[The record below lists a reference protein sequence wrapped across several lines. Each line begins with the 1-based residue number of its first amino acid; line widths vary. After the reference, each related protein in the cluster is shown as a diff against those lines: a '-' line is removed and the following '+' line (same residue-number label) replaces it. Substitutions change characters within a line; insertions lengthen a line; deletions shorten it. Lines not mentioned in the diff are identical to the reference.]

1 MSSDMNSIQAE
12 EKGRWFVYFVT
23 ITIGVAFSLTLLSIT
38 WNNALERNKKEFALE
53 SFSLRESVGRNVR
66 SAHNVTN
73 NFTAF
78 FKATPDVS
86 ERQFM
91 VFTDTLL
98 LQHEFIEG
106 AIYFPKL
113 KENKIS
119 FSKNDDDKLSY
130 YQSMRDPDYVK
141 EGIDLYNGLYKNA
154 FSSIINDGDV
164 LTLAAD
170 GNEFEGK
177 KYWMFKVLDVA
188 PSSLADVSNND
199 NKIDRALIG
208 ILVDSSKLFD
218 SSVTNTGLALTIF
231 TNASSLSA
239 RQLLYQKESVEEDT
253 GWAVSLL
260 EEEGMTQFPSYSIKL
275 NIKKKLGWQEVDK
288 ELVFNA
294 LLIGIGVTLLIIA
307 LVRSKD
313 QQSRELKERNTV
325 IERQVGE
332 QTKELALTRDQA
344 LEASRVKSEFL
355 ASMSHEIRTP
365 LNAIIGMSSLLEETP
380 LNSEQKNYI
389 SVFKKAGDTLL
400 SLVNDILDLSKIEA
414 QQLEL
419 ENIQFNL
426 LDAVEESVE
435 IYALKAAEGEVEL
448 LCHIDE
454 ELNINRIGD
463 PARLRQIILNLI
475 SNALKFTEKGEVVVG
490 VSADNE
496 SSGENMLQF
505 SVSDSGI
512 GIPAEKL
519 ESIFASFTQVDSS
532 TTRKYGG
539 TGLGLTISRS
549 LSEMMGGRI
558 WVESEEGKGSKFC
571 FTADLQLPEK
581 TQNEVASGKLLDK
594 SKVLIVDDNAVCREI
609 IKEKLIANGANISE
623 ATSIKDVNL
632 LFDGNS
638 ELEPDI
644 ILVDF
649 KMPEMN
655 GFEFIEELKKQKIKS
670 KLIMM
675 LGAADLNH
683 NMSKIKEAGIDAYL
697 IKPIKRAELIKQVE
711 SVQLGETTSSRVSE
725 KQNDKKGS
733 IKALRILLVEDNPD
747 NRLLIKAYL
756 KKQPY
761 ELIEAENGQIAVEQF
776 QQSDFDLVLM
786 DVQMP
791 VMDGHEAT
799 RTIRAWESE
808 NHKQRTPIISLTA
821 HAFKEEIDRCLEA
834 GCNTHLSKPVKKA
847 TLVSTIQEYTENPA

>member
-1 MSSDMNSIQAE
+1 MNSNQEEGE

-23 ITIGVAFSLTLLSIT
+23 ITIGLAFSLTLLSIT
-38 WNNALERNKKEFALE
+38 WNNAIERNKKEFTLE
-53 SFSLRESVGRNVR
+53 SFSLRESVARNVR

-78 FKATPDVS
+78 FKATPDLN
-86 ERQFM
+86 EHQFS
-91 VFTDTLL
+91 VFTETLL
-98 LQHEFIEG
+98 EQHEFIEG
-106 AIYFPKL
+106 ALYLPLLAEHKL
-113 KENKIS
+113 S
-119 FSKNDDDKLSY
+119 FSENNNITPNY
-130 YQSMRDPDYVK
+130 YHLMRDPDYVK
-141 EGIDLYNGLYKNA
+141 EGIDLYKGLYQNA
-154 FSSIINDGDV
+154 FSSVIKDGDV

-188 PSSLADVSNND
+188 MNSANHESND
-199 NKIDRALIG
+199 NSKRARALIG

-231 TNASSLSA
+231 SNASSLSA

-275 NIKKKLGWQEVDK
+275 NVKKKLGWQEVDK

-313 QQSRELKERNTV
+313 QQSRELKERNAV
-325 IERQVGE
+325 IEKQVGE
-332 QTKELALTRDQA
+332 QTQELALTRDQA

-435 IYALKAAEGEVEL
+435 IYALKAAESEVEL

-454 ELNINRIGD
+454 DLKVNRIGD

-475 SNALKFTEKGEVVVG
+475 SNALKFTEKGEVVVR
-490 VSADNE
+490 VSEHKD
-496 SSGENMLQF
+496 SDGGNMLQF

-549 LSEMMGGRI
+549 LSEMMGGKI
-558 WVESEEGKGSKFC
+558 WVESVEGKGSNFC
-571 FTADLQLPEK
+571 FTADLQLTEKPEV
-581 TQNEVASGKLLDK
+581 EVVTSKIFET

-609 IKEKLIANGANISE
+609 VKAKLVANGATVNE
-623 ATSIKDVNL
+623 ANSINDARK
-632 LFDGNS
+632 LFDDTS
-638 ELEPDI
+638 EFQPDT

-649 KMPEMN
+649 KMPEMD

-683 NMSKIKEAGIDAYL
+683 NMSRIKESGIDAYL
-697 IKPIKRAELIKQVE
+697 IKPIKRAELIRQLE
-711 SVQLGETTSSRVSE
+711 YVQSGEATSSRTSE
-725 KQNDKKGS
+725 KENDKNDL

-756 KKQPY
+756 KKLPY
-761 ELIEAENGQIAVEQF
+761 ELVEAENGQIAVEQF
-776 QQSDFDLVLM
+776 QQLDFDLVLM

-799 RTIRAWESE
+799 RTIRAWELE
-808 NHKQRTPIISLTA
+808 NHKEKTPIISLTA

-847 TLVSTIQEYTENPA
+847 TLVSTIQEYTENTKV

>member
-1 MSSDMNSIQAE
+1 MNSVQDE
-12 EKGRWFVYFVT
+12 EKGRWFAYFVT
-23 ITIGVAFSLTLLSIT
+23 ITIGLAFSITLLSIT
-38 WNNALERNKKEFALE
+38 WNNAIERNKKEFNLE
-53 SFSLRESVGRNVR
+53 SFSLRESVTRNVR

-78 FKATPDVS
+78 FKATPDLNNK
-86 ERQFM
+86 QFT

-98 LQHEFIEG
+98 QQHEFIEG
-106 AIYFPKL
+106 AIYFPVL
-113 KENKIS
+113 TEHDDSIS
-119 FSKNDDDKLSY
+119 ANEGNVPPFFQL
-130 YQSMRDPDYVK
+130 MRDENYVQ
-141 EGIDLYNGLYKNA
+141 EGIDLYNGIYKNA
-154 FSSIINDGDV
+154 LASTLKSGDV
-164 LTLAAD
+164 LTLAAE

-177 KYWMFKVLDVA
+177 KYWMFKVLDVDKVI
-188 PSSLADVSNND
+188 SKDVDEIINN
-199 NKIDRALIG
+199 NRALIG
-208 ILVDSSKLFD
+208 VLVDSAKLFD
-218 SSVTNTGLALTIF
+218 TSVTSTGLALTIF
-231 TNASSLSA
+231 SNASSLSA
-239 RQLLYQKESVEEDT
+239 RQLLYQKETIKEEN
-253 GWAVSLL
+253 GWVVALL

-275 NIKKKLGWQEVDK
+275 NIKKELGWQEVDK

-294 LLIGIGVTLLIIA
+294 LLIGVGVTLLIIA
-307 LVRSKD
+307 LVRAKD
-313 QQSRELKERNTV
+313 QQSRELKQRNIV
-325 IERQVGE
+325 IERQVAE

-380 LNSEQKNYI
+380 LNTEQKNYI

-414 QQLEL
+414 QQLVL
-419 ENIQFNL
+419 EDISFNL
-426 LDAVEESVE
+426 LETVEESVE
-435 IYALKAAEGEVEL
+435 IYALKAAEKEVEL
-448 LCHIDE
+448 LCHVDE
-454 ELNINRIGD
+454 EINTHRIGD

-475 SNALKFTEKGEVVVG
+475 SNALKFTEQGEVVVR
-490 VSADNE
+490 VSADPDNKDDTT
-496 SSGENMLQF
+496 LRF

-512 GIPAEKL
+512 GIPAAKL

-558 WVESEEGKGSKFC
+558 WVESEEGKGSNFC
-571 FTADLQLPEK
+571 FTVNLEAVETEETEAINNNVL
-581 TQNEVASGKLLDK
+581 TGST
-594 SKVLIVDDNAVCREI
+594 VLIVDDNAVCREI
-609 IKEKLIANGANISE
+609 LKSKLLARGVIVHEAGDAKQVNNLFKNKEEIK
-623 ATSIKDVNL
+623 
-632 LFDGNS
+632 
-638 ELEPDI
+638 PDI

-649 KMPEMN
+649 KMPTIN
-655 GFEFIEELKKQKIKS
+655 GFEFIEELKSHGLKS

-697 IKPIKRAELIKQVE
+697 IKPIKRSELVRQLEYVHSGEVSITNENKKTASENDEIKP
-711 SVQLGETTSSRVSE
+711 L
-725 KQNDKKGS
+725 K
-733 IKALRILLVEDNPD
+733 ILLVEDNPD

-756 KKQPY
+756 KKLPY
-761 ELIEAENGQIAVEQF
+761 ELVEAENGQIAVENF

-799 RTIRAWESE
+799 RTIRTWESE
-808 NHKQRTPIISLTA
+808 NSKNATPIISLTA
-821 HAFKEEIDRCLEA
+821 HAFKEEIDKCLEA

-847 TLVSTIQEYTENPA
+847 TLISTIQEYTNNTEV